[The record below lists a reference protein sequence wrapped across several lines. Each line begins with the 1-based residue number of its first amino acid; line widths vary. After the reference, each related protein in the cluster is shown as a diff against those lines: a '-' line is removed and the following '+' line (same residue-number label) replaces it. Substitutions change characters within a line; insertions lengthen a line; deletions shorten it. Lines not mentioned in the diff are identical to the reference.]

1 MSSNRSEII
10 KQATLF
16 NGLWYHPPTSSEIF
30 SCLNLLLTL
39 SNTGT
44 QQAKDG
50 FPIWNPQWLVILSSI
65 TFIDVKILISSLVW
79 RNRKSPIKLLKFHR
93 FAEQLATNVSIN
105 QDCIKSAKAE
115 PFKYLIMI
123 EHDTVVIFN
132 PEPCW
137 DDALSVVLSATST
150 SRIIAN
156 WYLEKVC
163 CNLWFDSAKPF
174 SIGSGLQGLHWNTF

>member
-1 MSSNRSEII
+1 MDCD
-10 KQATLF
+10 TLH
-16 NGLWYHPPTSSEIF
+16 LTTWSKIF
-30 SCLNLLLTL
+30 SCFNLLLTL

-44 QQAKDG
+44 QQVKDG
-50 FPIWNPQWLVILSSI
+50 FPIWSPQWLVILSSI

-79 RNRKSPIKLLKFHR
+79 RNRKSPLKLLKFHR
-93 FAEQLATNVSIN
+93 FAQQLATNVSIN

-115 PFKYLIMI
+115 PLKYLIMI
-123 EHDTVVIFN
+123 EHDTVVILN

-150 SRIIAN
+150 SRMMAN

-163 CNLWFDSAKPF
+163 RNLWFDSAKLF
-174 SIGSGLQGLHWNTF
+174 SIGSGLQGPHWNTF

>member
-1 MSSNRSEII
+1 MDCDTIHL
-10 KQATLF
+10 T
-16 NGLWYHPPTSSEIF
+16 TSSKIF

-44 QQAKDG
+44 QQVKDG
-50 FPIWNPQWLVILSSI
+50 FPIWSPQWLVILSSL
-65 TFIDVKILISSLVW
+65 TFINVKINQWWVLISSLVW
-79 RNRKSPIKLLKFHR
+79 RNRKSPLKLLKLHR
-93 FAEQLATNVSIN
+93 FAQQLATNVSIN

-115 PFKYLIMI
+115 PLKYLIMI
-123 EHDTVVIFN
+123 EHDTVAILN

-137 DDALSVVLSATST
+137 DDALSVVLSTTFT

-163 CNLWFDSAKPF
+163 CNLLFDSAKPF
-174 SIGSGLQGLHWNTF
+174 SIGSGLQGLHWDTF

>member
-1 MSSNRSEII
+1 MDCD
-10 KQATLF
+10 TTHF
-16 NGLWYHPPTSSEIF
+16 TTSSKIF

-44 QQAKDG
+44 QQVKDG
-50 FPIWNPQWLVILSSI
+50 FPIWSPQWLVILSSI

-79 RNRKSPIKLLKFHR
+79 RNRKSPLKLLKFHR
-93 FAEQLATNVSIN
+93 FAQQLATNVSIN

-115 PFKYLIMI
+115 PLRYPIMI
-123 EHDTVVIFN
+123 EHN
-132 PEPCW
+132 PVETAAILNPHLWCA
-137 DDALSVVLSATST
+137 DALNVVLSATSI

-163 CNLWFDSAKPF
+163 RNLWFD
-174 SIGSGLQGLHWNTF
+174 

>member
-1 MSSNRSEII
+1 MDCDTIHF
-10 KQATLF
+10 T
-16 NGLWYHPPTSSEIF
+16 TSSKIF

-44 QQAKDG
+44 QQVKDG
-50 FPIWNPQWLVILSSI
+50 FPIWSPQWLVILSSI

-79 RNRKSPIKLLKFHR
+79 RNRKSPLKLLKFHR
-93 FAEQLATNVSIN
+93 FAQQLATNVSIN

-115 PFKYLIMI
+115 PLRYLIMI
-123 EHDTVVIFN
+123 EHDTVVILN

-150 SRIIAN
+150 SRIMAN

-163 CNLWFDSAKPF
+163 RNLWFDSAKLF
-174 SIGSGLQGLHWNTF
+174 SIGSGLQGPHWNTF